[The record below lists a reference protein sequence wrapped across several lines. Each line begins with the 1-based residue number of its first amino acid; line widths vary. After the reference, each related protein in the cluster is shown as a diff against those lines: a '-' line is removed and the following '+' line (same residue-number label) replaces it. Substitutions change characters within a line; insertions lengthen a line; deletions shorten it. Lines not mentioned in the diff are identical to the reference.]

1 MVDFLKV
8 RENQDLVRS
17 KESKAI
23 LNINDK
29 SLAKYKEE
37 REERLK
43 LNRVISETENLKSDI
58 SEIKYLLRELLGQNK
73 WQ

>member
-1 MVDFLKV
+1 MNDFLKV

-17 KESKAI
+17 KENKAI

-37 REERLK
+37 REERFK
-43 LNRVISETENLKSDI
+43 LNRVISETEIL
-58 SEIKYLLRELLGQNK
+58 
-73 WQ
+73 

>member
-73 WQ
+73 

>member
-1 MVDFLKV
+1 MNDFLKV
-8 RENQDLVRS
+8 RENQDLIRS

-73 WQ
+73 

>member
-37 REERLK
+37 REERFK
-43 LNRVISETENLKSDI
+43 LNKVISETENLKSDI
-58 SEIKYLLRELLGQNK
+58 NEIKNLLKELLGQNK
-73 WQ
+73 

>member
-1 MVDFLKV
+1 MNDFLKV
-8 RENQDLVRS
+8 RENQDLIRS